1 MGIVV
6 QKYGGSSVATT
17 EKIKKIAKTVAE
29 RKSKGDSIVVVV
41 SAMGDTT
48 DDLINLAKQVTDN
61 PDKRELDALMST
73 GEMISASLLAM
84 TIKSMGYEAVSYT
97 AYQIG
102 IKTTG
107 NHGKSLIED
116 IDDSK
121 LIEAVNEGKIII
133 VAGFQ
138 GINDEGDITTLGRGG
153 SDTSAVALAV
163 KLGGTC
169 EIFTD
174 VDGIYGVDPRLYKEA
189 HKLNEIDYEEMLE
202 LSSLGAQ
209 IMHSRS
215 VELGQK
221 YGVPIYVGLS
231 CSDIEG
237 TIIREV
243 KNMSMENKPIT
254 GIATSDDDVAIT
266 IQDLPLGITTIS
278 ELFGRISARRINID
292 MISQTAPIKGRV
304 NITFTIPG
312 NEIDDCMDILT
323 KFTPKENIIIDEDIT
338 KFSVV
343 GIGMKT
349 TSGVA
354 GNIFKLFCQ
363 NNIEVKMITTSEIR
377 ITCAINRQD
386 KLKAVKIVADEFGL

>member
-6 QKYGGSSVATT
+6 QKYGGSSVATID
-17 EKIKKIAKTVAE
+17 KIKKIAKTVTE
-29 RKSKGDSIVVVV
+29 RKNKGDCVVVVV

-48 DDLINLAKQVTDN
+48 DELIELAKQVTSN

-73 GEMISASLLAM
+73 GEMISSSLLAM

-102 IKTTG
+102 IKTSG

-116 IDDSK
+116 IDGSK
-121 LIEAVNEGKIII
+121 LMEAINEGKIII

-153 SDTSAVALAV
+153 SDTSAVALAAR
-163 KLGGTC
+163 LGGSC
-169 EIFTD
+169 EIYTD
-174 VDGIYGVDPRLYKEA
+174 VDGIYGVDPRVYKEA
-189 HKLNEIDYEEMLE
+189 HKLSEIDYEEMLE

-221 YGVPIYVGLS
+221 YGIPISVGLN

-243 KNMSMENKPIT
+243 KHMSMENKPIT
-254 GIATSDDDVAIT
+254 GIATNDDDVAIT

-278 ELFGRISARRINID
+278 ELFGRISAKRINID
-292 MISQTAPIKGRV
+292 MISQTAPIKGKV

-312 NEIDDCMDILT
+312 SEINDCMGILT
-323 KFTPKENIIIDEDIT
+323 KFTSKENIIIDEDIT

-354 GNIFKLFCQ
+354 GKIFKLFSE
-363 NNIEVKMITTSEIR
+363 NKIEVKMITTSEIR

-386 KLKAVKIVADEFGL
+386 KLKAVKIVAAEFGL